1 MKHPIDELVQRLYG
15 MSDDQ
20 LLQAFKEAEAETEAN
35 VHSPAVCRITAGTR
49 SVCAISASADI

>member
-20 LLQAFKEAEAETEAN
+20 LLQAFKEAEAETEAAALK
-35 VHSPAVCRITAGTR
+35 HAGFLMSFIRTMIR
-49 SVCAISASADI
+49 FQRVI

>member
-20 LLQAFKEAEAETEAN
+20 LLQAFKEAEAETEAEGGPKPDLKGFERLWN
-35 VHSPAVCRITAGTR
+35 KAQERKE
-49 SVCAISASADI
+49 